1 MPHRYERHLTPP
13 RPNMVLPAKGSI
25 SLDLFVVVVFLQLE
39 RVHSDVVALRL
50 SELFAFS
57 EFLGLVFD
65 DLLLDLL

>member
-1 MPHRYERHLTPP
+1 
-13 RPNMVLPAKGSI
+13 LPAKGSI